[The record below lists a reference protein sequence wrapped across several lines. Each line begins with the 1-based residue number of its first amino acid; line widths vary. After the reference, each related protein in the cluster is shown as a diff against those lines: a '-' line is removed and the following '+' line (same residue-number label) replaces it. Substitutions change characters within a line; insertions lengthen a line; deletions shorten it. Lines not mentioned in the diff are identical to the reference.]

1 INVLRYAVLIHRF
14 RLTVMF
20 IASGLFFLTACGP
33 SDSTDQTCQRLDDLQ
48 QELAKFEQDPPE
60 DAEQR
65 WIAAESIAA
74 EFDNIRDS
82 TQNPELAE
90 AADAFS
96 AFYWAALQVHYRCT
110 TGALQVHS
118 DNLLLAPDQ

>member
-1 INVLRYAVLIHRF
+1 
-14 RLTVMF
+14 LTVMF

-60 DAEQR
+60 DADQR

-82 TQNPELAE
+82 TQNPNSQRRQMPSPSSIGL
-90 AADAFS
+90 
-96 AFYWAALQVHYRCT
+96 HYRCT
-110 TGALQVHS
+110 TGALRQPAVGSRS
-118 DNLLLAPDQ
+118 DII

>member
-1 INVLRYAVLIHRF
+1 
-14 RLTVMF
+14 MF

-60 DAEQR
+60 DADQR

-96 AFYWAALQVHYRCT
+96 EFYWA
-110 TGALQVHS
+110 ALQVHS
-118 DNLLLAPDQ
+118 DNLLLAPDQILYEVAEQIGVQRFNSANMTYDRVCIS

>member
-1 INVLRYAVLIHRF
+1 LIHRF

-60 DAEQR
+60 DADQR

-96 AFYWAALQVHYRCT
+96 EFYWAALQVHYRCT
-110 TGALQVHS
+110 QTTCCWLQIRYYMKS
-118 DNLLLAPDQ
+118 LSK